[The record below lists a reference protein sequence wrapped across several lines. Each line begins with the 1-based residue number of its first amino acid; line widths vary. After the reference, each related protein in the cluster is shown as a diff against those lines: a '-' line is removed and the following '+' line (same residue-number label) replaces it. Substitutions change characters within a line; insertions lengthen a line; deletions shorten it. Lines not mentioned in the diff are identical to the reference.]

1 MKRSTMLKKANKIL
15 ASVMTA
21 SMLVSTVVPGT
32 MVYASEIS
40 APDVE
45 TEDGFT
51 DGTEG
56 MQENPVTD
64 ESPEEDVAEFD
75 DGSAAAAT
83 ATGNTILVN
92 DYYVLRNL
100 IKYGDE
106 VNPTIQ
112 LTGNITIPE
121 DESEFKITKSLTI
134 DLAGHTITGNGKN
147 RIFYVDFEDSSDKTF
162 SLISSTGNG
171 TLQNGYSGTDGD
183 NDFQKCGGGYL
194 ETEWKSCNSKC

>member
-51 DGTEG
+51 DGTEE
-56 MQENPVTD
+56 MQENPVAA
-64 ESPEEDVAEFD
+64 ESLEGETPEVD
-75 DGSAAAAT
+75 DGSTVVEAGTRGFIDSVIVKEVDTYESLKNAIEDST
-83 ATGNTILVN
+83 VTE
-92 DYYVLRNL
+92 
-100 IKYGDE
+100 IK
-106 VNPTIQ
+106 
-112 LTGNITIPE
+112 LTGDIAMPQE
-121 DESEFKITKSLTI
+121 GSEFKITKSLTI

-147 RIFYVDFEDSSDKTF
+147 GIFCADLDDNTNTF
-162 SLISSTGNG
+162 KLKSTAEQKGKLTNG
-171 TLQNGYSGTDGD
+171 
-183 NDFQKCGGGYL
+183 KGYL
-194 ETEWKSCNSKC
+194 TMNEQETGYTFGGAI